1 MKLLRR
7 SILRSGFFSF
17 ALFLGACVY
26 GFAGGGLP
34 GHIRTVAVRPMD
46 NLTPI
51 AGLQLEFSDSVRS
64 GLRDRLGLRDAP
76 EARASALF
84 TGTIQRYEAD
94 IPIGYEAGNR
104 AATTARRMIQ
114 IVVDV
119 ELLDQETGR
128 VLWQRRGLTG
138 QAQYEERGEEAGRGQ
153 AIRQIVNAII
163 EGAQSQW

>member
-1 MKLLRR
+1 MSNLPH
-7 SILRSGFFSF
+7 SILRSGVFSLPLIL
-17 ALFLGACVY
+17 AGCLY

-51 AGLQLEFSDSVRS
+51 AGLQLEFSDSIKA

-76 EARASALF
+76 ENRANALLS
-84 TGTIQRYEAD
+84 GTIQRYEAD

-104 AATTARRMIQ
+104 AATTARRMVQ

-119 ELLDQETGR
+119 ELLDQDTGK
-128 VLWQRRGLTG
+128 VLWQRRGLSG
-138 QAQYEERGEEAGRGQ
+138 QAQYEERGESAGRAQ